1 MPIKQA
7 TGDILTSGASFIVI
21 PVNTVG
27 VMGAGLARQVKPL
40 MMRRPD
46 MREEGSAP
54 TGWAAYLD
62 ACSSNEAFKACQEV
76 VRYAAYFT
84 NPPAQL
90 GGAGAIFIFL
100 ATKQDWRN
108 PSRLEWVK
116 AGLGSL
122 RRLLE
127 EETPRWTSE
136 ARTVAVPALG
146 CGLGGL
152 CWGDVEEAI
161 EDALGGLDKWEVTC
175 YLPDSKRG

>member
-1 MPIKQA
+1 MPIKQV
-7 TGDILTSGASFIVI
+7 TGDILSSGASFIVI

-27 VMGAGLARQVKPL
+27 VMGAGLAKQVKPIL
-40 MMRRPD
+40 MRKPQMK
-46 MREEGSAP
+46 MLGSAP

-62 ACSSNEAFKACQEV
+62 ACSSNEAFKAHQEV
-76 VRYAAYFT
+76 VCYAAY
-84 NPPAQL
+84 PCEEPAY
-90 GGAGAIFIFL
+90 GAMFVFL

-116 AGLGSL
+116 AGLASL

-127 EETPRWTSE
+127 EETPRWTPE

-161 EDALGGLDKWEVTC
+161 ENALGGLDKWEVAC
-175 YLPDSKRG
+175 YVPDSKRG